1 MILTFPIFVS
11 VFIFPVYFR
20 CTHPPRKPKPK
31 SQASFIMFHRSRWA
45 RSKNLISRQRSKKR
59 RHTGTSLCSISNSTL
74 LLMTLQLASMLIVSP
89 SINTHSTSFWHT
101 LLTMYLSTNFHTI
114 FWMLIHPICIFISEA
129 QFCSTIQPS
138 ALRCTTPKSSLCWLE
153 AVHQWTSYQL
163 YTSFT
168 NNQAP
173 EWKTKP

>member
-1 MILTFPIFVS
+1 MILTFPIFV
-11 VFIFPVYFR
+11 
-20 CTHPPRKPKPK
+20 

-59 RHTGTSLCSISNSTL
+59 QHKGTSLCSISNSTL
-74 LLMTLQLASMLIVSP
+74 LLMTLQLASMLIFSP
-89 SINTHSTSFWHT
+89 SINRHSTSFWHT
-101 LLTMYLSTNFHTI
+101 LLTTNFHTI

-129 QFCSTIQPS
+129 QLCSTIQPS
-138 ALRCTTPKSSLCWLE
+138 ALRCTTPKSSLYWLE